1 MNILITGSAGFI
13 GFHLVKKLSI
23 FNNYKIFGIDNINN
37 YYDVKLKKDRL
48 KILSKIKNFQ
58 FSKIDITNQSRLNK
72 YFSKNK
78 FHIVI
83 NLAAQAGVRDSI
95 TDPNKYFKNNI
106 LGFYNII
113 NLSRTYNIKHFLFA
127 STSSVYG
134 DSLDFPLS
142 EISNTDKPKS
152 FYAASKKTN
161 ETISFSFSN
170 IYKMRITGLRFF
182 TVYGPYGRPDMA
194 YYSFTKSI
202 VENRTIE
209 LYNKG
214 NHFRDFT
221 YIDDIVNSISKIMIK
236 KENKKKL
243 HNIFNIGF
251 GKSINIIKLIK
262 LIEKE
267 SKNKAKIK
275 LVSIKLGDV
284 KKTHSNISK
293 LSKEIGYHPKTT
305 LAQGMSKFYNWFK
318 IYHKI

>member
-13 GFHLVKKLSI
+13 GFHLVKKLSN
-23 FNNYKIFGIDNINN
+23 FKNYKIYGIDNISN

-48 KILSKIKNFQ
+48 EILSKIKNFK
-58 FSKIDITNQSRLNK
+58 FSKIDITNKLKLSHF
-72 YFSKNK
+72 FSKNR
-78 FHIVI
+78 FQIVI

-95 TDPNKYFKNNI
+95 ADPNKYFKNNI

-113 NLSRTYNIKHFLFA
+113 NLSRIYNIKHFLFA

-142 EISNTDKPKS
+142 EISNTNEPQS

-202 VENRTIE
+202 VENKIIE

-221 YIDDIVNSISKIMIK
+221 YVDDIVSAISKIIIK

-243 HNIFNIGF
+243 HNIFNIGY

-293 LSKEIGYHPKTT
+293 LSKEIGYYPKTS
-305 LAQGMSKFYNWFK
+305 LPQGISKFL
-318 IYHKI
+318 